1 MDAIK
6 AMRLGRMAW
15 EVNTDGEE
23 SGGLS
28 WGVLRSQEVGKSMEV
43 PLISTP
49 PLNYRCREERWLAE
63 VGSRGRKKCNLKQH
77 ISEYSLFSAQEN
89 KPLEYTK
96 RKKRRKREKLQMP

>member
-28 WGVLRSQEVGKSMEV
+28 RGSSVAKVGKSMEV
-43 PLISTP
+43 PLTSTFTHE
-49 PLNYRCREERWLAE
+49 L
-63 VGSRGRKKCNLKQH
+63 
-77 ISEYSLFSAQEN
+77 
-89 KPLEYTK
+89 
-96 RKKRRKREKLQMP
+96 

>member
-43 PLISTP
+43 PLTSTP
-49 PLNYRCREERWLAE
+49 P
-63 VGSRGRKKCNLKQH
+63 
-77 ISEYSLFSAQEN
+77 SEL
-89 KPLEYTK
+89 
-96 RKKRRKREKLQMP
+96 